1 MTQSTPGKLLGVAST
16 AMNHKVRQATGPG
29 VFIRVGYP
37 SRLLGSILCFAPR
50 GTVAWGS
57 IFPPNSISNLTL
69 FKSNVALE
77 LPSFI
82 APQGAVQ
89 HNCQTVCDTV
99 CDDDRACDLVAA
111 SYVAGVSV
119 PAEAEPKI
127 SVACVLKLGGIPLSS
142 TGILRAVGF
151 VNTRVVT
158 STGPDCV

>member
-16 AMNHKVRQATGPG
+16 TMDHKVRQATGPG

-37 SRLLGSILCFAPR
+37 SRLLGSIFCFAPR

-57 IFPPNSISNLTL
+57 IFPSNSISNLTL

-82 APQGAVQ
+82 APQGVVQ
-89 HNCQTVCDTV
+89 HNCQTV

-119 PAEAEPKI
+119 PAEEEPKI
-127 SVACVLKLGGIPLSS
+127 SVACALKLGGIPLSS

-151 VNTRVVT
+151 VDTRVVT